1 RVYFPEVNEATI
13 RVLAAE
19 GCDVIVQ
26 RMGCCGALSVHA
38 GRDEEARSFAHAAIE
53 ALESTKADVIIANAA
68 GCGSS
73 MKEYGRHLRD
83 DSAWASRADAMA
95 AKVKDI
101 SEFLAA
107 LPPVAKRNPINA
119 KAAYHDACHLAHAQ
133 KIRAQPR

>member
-1 RVYFPEVNEATI
+1 MTD
-13 RVLAAE
+13 VLALDSTAARRSVDVWEPTRALVGIAVAPRLARRHAE
-19 GCDVIVQ
+19 RGWS
-26 RMGCCGALSVHA
+26 ASVHA
-38 GRDEEARSFAHAAIE
+38 GRDEEARRYARAAIE
-53 ALESTKADVIIANAA
+53 RLEATKADTVIVNAA

-107 LPPVAKRNPINA
+107 LPTE
-119 KAAYHDACHLAHAQ
+119 
-133 KIRAQPR
+133 